1 MFKAN
6 EVGRKI
12 REINPFIDMK
22 INLSW
27 CKN

>member
-12 REINPFIDMK
+12 REINLFIDMK

-27 CKN
+27 CEN